1 MDDAIP
7 YGKITKVGDIGRV
20 VRAVRG
26 AADATQRDAAGL
38 AGVGVRFL
46 SEVERGKAT
55 AEIGRVLHLLDR
67 MGVEVWLAPRGW
79 RPKP

>member
-20 VRAVRG
+20 VRAVRE